1 MTSIKICGIT
11 NVSDAQNAITAGAH
25 YLGFIFVP
33 SSDRSI
39 DESMAREV
47 LQAVAG
53 RVKTVAVFKNSPL
66 AEVNRLAKSL
76 QFDFVQLHGSESP
89 EYCQTVDGPVI
100 KAIEISLDCD
110 LDHLRS
116 QVFLYKNCAYI
127 LFDRPKGLDV
137 GSWLDEAIDKVEALT
152 DNSPYF
158 FAGGLNHTNVRRIL
172 NRITPHA
179 LDVASGV
186 ESAPGV
192 KNMDKMIAFCDAV
205 NDVPQPGSAGILAG
219 TDVLQPGSAGIPA
232 GTNESRPGI
241 DVKNEAVS

>member
-11 NVSDAQNAITAGAH
+11 NVYDAHNAITAGAN

-39 DESMAREV
+39 DESKAREV
-47 LQAVAG
+47 LQAVSG

-66 AEVNRLAKSL
+66 SDVNRLAKSL
-76 QFDFVQLHGSESP
+76 QFDFIQLHGSESP
-89 EYCQTVDGPVI
+89 EYCQSIDGPVI
-100 KAIEISLDCD
+100 KAIEINPDCD
-110 LDHLRS
+110 VDSLRS
-116 QVFLYKNCAYI
+116 QVALYKNCAYI

-137 GSWLDEAIDKVEALT
+137 TSWLDEAIDKVEALA
-152 DNSPYF
+152 DSSPYF

-172 NRITPHA
+172 NRISPHA

-205 NDVPQPGSAGILAG
+205 NDESRPGSAGILAG
-219 TDVLQPGSAGIPA
+219 TDV
-232 GTNESRPGI
+232 
-241 DVKNEAVS
+241 KNEAVS